1 VTLHKAICGLT
12 MAGTR
17 LARMLPHPPRTRR
30 PPISS
35 KTWTLVAAVLG
46 SGIVYLDSTIVTVA
60 LPRIGRELPTH
71 LFGVLEAQTYV
82 YTGYL
87 LTQSALLIL
96 AGALT
101 DFYGRRRMFAIGVT
115 GFGVMS
121 VLCGAAPTMELLILF
136 RVLQGAAGALLV
148 PGALALITATF
159 TGEEEGRAIGTWS
172 GMAAGTLILGP
183 FVGGL
188 LVDTLSWRAA
198 FLINVPVV
206 AATLW
211 VIARHVQESRNDAAS
226 GRFDIGGT
234 ILTALA
240 IGGLVFGTIYGQQRE
255 WRDPLAFVSLAIGA
269 VATIALPIQMMRTAH
284 PLVPPQ
290 LFRSR
295 NFTVTNLST
304 FIIYGAMAVIF
315 YFLPLFMQGTL
326 GYSAAAVGL
335 ATVPPGLLLALF
347 SSRFGALAGRYGP
360 RWFMAAGPAIMVIG
374 AVWMTRVPPESVAW
388 VLRPDVPRSFIPPGS
403 YFTDFLPGLLVFGIG
418 IMILVAPLTTALMTS
433 VPARNAGVASAVN
446 NAIADVGPQMINALI
461 FVAITASFYA
471 SLGAHVPELDIASS
485 AVRRQFSPLNPPPKG
500 TPPDQAAAVREASTA
515 AFRRAMLAGAILL
528 LAGSAVNAV
537 GIRNSTAPTPPADLG
552 QDGGP

>member
-1 VTLHKAICGLT
+1 
-12 MAGTR
+12 
-17 LARMLPHPPRTRR
+17 
-30 PPISS
+30 
-35 KTWTLVAAVLG
+35 
-46 SGIVYLDSTIVTVA
+46 
-60 LPRIGRELPTH
+60 
-71 LFGVLEAQTYV
+71 
-82 YTGYL
+82 
-87 LTQSALLIL
+87 
-96 AGALT
+96 
-101 DFYGRRRMFAIGVT
+101 
-115 GFGVMS
+115 
-121 VLCGAAPTMELLILF
+121 
-136 RVLQGAAGALLV
+136 
-148 PGALALITATF
+148 
-159 TGEEEGRAIGTWS
+159 
-172 GMAAGTLILGP
+172 
-183 FVGGL
+183 
-188 LVDTLSWRAA
+188 
-198 FLINVPVV
+198 
-206 AATLW
+206 
-211 VIARHVQESRNDAAS
+211 
-226 GRFDIGGT
+226 
-234 ILTALA
+234 
-240 IGGLVFGTIYGQQRE
+240 LVFGTIYGQQRE

-461 FVAITASFYA
+461 FVAITASF
-471 SLGAHVPELDIASS
+471 PELDIASS